1 MPDQRTARPTDN
13 GVKKAAQA
21 KQIERFQLLVDSV
34 QDYAIFLLDTK
45 GNVASWNAGARRLKG
60 YEDHDI
66 IGRHFSTFYPEVDK
80 KAGKPERELVDAIAD
95 GRVEDEGWRVR
106 KDGTQFWASVVITA
120 LYDEAGVLQG
130 FAKVTRDLTERKAM
144 EDELSRANEDLRR
157 QQEELLMLNQAKD
170 EFISLASHQLR
181 TPATG
186 VKQYLGMIMQGFTG
200 EVDPKL
206 LDYVRKAYASNERQI
221 ALVNDLLRVAQVDA
235 GRIVLQLALVD
246 VAQLIRDVVAEQRDS
261 FEKRSQKV
269 QVQLPTQVVGT
280 MDPRRLRMV
289 VENVIDNASKYT
301 PEGGKIQVT
310 CNIAGGWLQIAVA
323 DSGVGIE
330 RKDINKLFNKFTRL
344 PNELSDSVGGS
355 GLGLYWANKIVELH
369 GGHVEV
375 TSEQGQGATF
385 TVNLPLEKNA

>member
-1 MPDQRTARPTDN
+1 MPEQRTVPRDKGGAN
-13 GVKKAAQA
+13 AAQD

-60 YEDHDI
+60 YEDHEI

-80 KAGKPERELVDAIAD
+80 EAGKPEQELVDAVAD
-95 GRVEDEGWRVR
+95 GRVEDEGWRIR
-106 KDGTQFWASVVITA
+106 KDGKQFWASVVITA

-144 EDELSRANEDLRR
+144 EDELAHANEDLRK
-157 QQEELLMLNQAKD
+157 QQAELLMLNQAKD

-186 VKQYLGMIMQGFTG
+186 VKQYLGMILQGFAG
-200 EVDPKL
+200 DISPKTL
-206 LDYVRKAYASNERQI
+206 EFVRKAYASNERQI

-235 GRIVLQLALVD
+235 GRIVLQMALVD
-246 VAQLIRDVVAEQRDS
+246 VAQLLRDVVAEQKES
-261 FEKRSQKV
+261 FERRKQSLDI
-269 QVQLPTQVVGT
+269 QLPAQTVAT
-280 MDPRRLRMV
+280 MDARRLRMV
-289 VENVIDNASKYT
+289 AENLVDNASKYT
-301 PEGGKIQVT
+301 PEGGKIGIS
-310 CNIAGGWLQIAVA
+310 CSIAGGWLQISVA

-330 RKDINKLFNKFTRL
+330 REDVAKLFNKFTRL
-344 PNELSDSVGGS
+344 SNKLSDSVGGS

-369 GGHVEV
+369 GGHIEV
-375 TSEQGQGATF
+375 VSEPGKGATF
-385 TVNLPLEKNA
+385 TVNLPLGDANG